1 MSETSAFI
9 VALVLALLAGV
20 LLGTIFFGGLWWTIR
35 KGLSSKQPAALFF
48 FSLLLR
54 MSIALIGFYLM
65 LHILDGSAADSG
77 AAITLILGVVRTLDG
92 LLVRRVPHTRCV
104 ADSIEVQ

>member
-54 MSIALIGFYLM
+54 TGMAMGGFYFVARGDWRRL
-65 LHILDGSAADSG
+65 LACLLGFFLARILVTRLTRAPIAK
-77 AAITLILGVVRTLDG
+77 
-92 LLVRRVPHTRCV
+92 RVQI
-104 ADSIEVQ
+104 AGEA